1 MWALLMPLFKFA
13 NPVLGSTAL
22 PPPVIGYCA
31 LTWTAY
37 ALALVEKPKKKRAA
51 AKKKSVSYTHLTLP
65 TKA

>member
-1 MWALLMPLFKFA
+1 MPLFKFA

-51 AKKKSVSYTHLTLP
+51 AKKK
-65 TKA
+65 